1 MSTSCG
7 LMGLKP
13 ETLDG
18 WWRRTIRLP
27 VQMEDGRACH
37 CQGVVM
43 PEVKL
48 VVGVPFDQD
57 ILEFSSLSGR
67 RDF

>member
-1 MSTSCG
+1 
-7 LMGLKP
+7 MGFKP

-18 WWRRTIRLP
+18 WWRRTIRLA

-43 PEVKL
+43 AEV
-48 VVGVPFDQD
+48 
-57 ILEFSSLSGR
+57 S
-67 RDF
+67 